1 MQRRQT
7 RKLKTV
13 AAGVFRNRAEA
24 GVILAAEV
32 SQRLRDVPA
41 SEIVVLGLPRGG
53 VPVAAAVA
61 NALGATLD
69 VIVVRKLG
77 VPAQPEL
84 AMGAIGEHGIRVLN
98 GEVLAVTGVRES
110 DVAEVER
117 RERIELERRA
127 ALYRGN
133 RAPVDLAGK
142 IALIV
147 DDGIATGST
156 VAAAAQIARQAGSAR
171 VIIATP
177 VAPPS
182 TIRRLASVADDVI
195 TVRTPENF
203 FAIGEWY
210 LDFSATSDDEVRRL
224 LRPYLLS

>member
-1 MQRRQT
+1 LQRRQT

-61 NALGATLD
+61 TALGATLD

-110 DVAEVER
+110 EVAEVER
-117 RERIELERRA
+117 RERSELERRA

-133 RAPVDLAGK
+133 RAPADLAGK
-142 IALIV
+142 TALIV

-156 VAAAAQIARQAGSAR
+156 VAAAAQIARRAGSAR

-195 TVRTPENF
+195 AVRTPENF

-210 LDFSATSDDEVRRL
+210 SDFSATPDDEVRRL
-224 LRPYLLS
+224 LRP

>member
-1 MQRRQT
+1 LQRRQT

-61 NALGATLD
+61 TALGATLD

-110 DVAEVER
+110 EVAEVER
-117 RERIELERRA
+117 RERTELERRA

-133 RAPVDLAGK
+133 RPPVDLAGK
-142 IALIV
+142 TALIV

-156 VAAAAQIARQAGSAR
+156 VAAAAQIARRAGSAR

-195 TVRTPENF
+195 AVRTPENF

-210 LDFSATSDDEVRRL
+210 SDFSATSDDEVGRL
-224 LRPYLLS
+224 LRP